1 MYIKKV
7 TIHAS
12 RLVSAKKIS
21 QKYPLF
27 SRQKNYGTNNA
38 IIKSA
43 KVWQNKDEEHSCKIP
58 KLRNEKL
65 FYTLLE
71 QTVWQ
76 SKEALHQELIFV

>member
-1 MYIKKV
+1 MCIKKV

-12 RLVSAKKIS
+12 RLVNVEFFS

-27 SRQKNYGTNNA
+27 SRQKKDYGTNNA

-43 KVWQNKDEEHSCKIP
+43 KIWQNKDEEHSCKIP
-58 KLRNEKL
+58 KKRDEKF

-71 QTVWQ
+71 QIVW
-76 SKEALHQELIFV
+76 